1 VTAIHSELAARIRGE
16 VPDLE
21 RLVHRVMKAWPDV
34 GKSTDGQ
41 DVYLDSVSLNLHGF
55 YSGLERLFELVA
67 IRVDQVRPSGETWHR
82 DLLQQIAK
90 DCPGVRPAVID
101 RDISLALDEFR
112 RFRHLVRNVYTLNLL
127 PERVEDLVSA
137 LPELWPKLSAELSAF
152 ADFLDQMAEEEN

>member
-1 VTAIHSELAARIRGE
+1 VTTIHSELAARIRGE

-21 RLVHRVMKAWPDV
+21 RLVQRVMKAWPDV

-67 IRVDQVRPSGETWHR
+67 IRVDQIRPSGDTWHR
-82 DLLQQIAK
+82 DLLQQIAN

-101 RDISLALDEFR
+101 RDIALALDEFR
-112 RFRHLVRNVYTLNLL
+112 RFRHLVRNVYALNLL
-127 PERVEDLVSA
+127 PERVENLVSA

-152 ADFLDQMAEEEN
+152 ADFLDQMAEEH